1 MFILTEIK
9 SLLLSIYAWSKNF
22 LGFETIVA
30 NKIELLSESIE
41 RLNERITQM
50 ALNLDAL
57 TTEVTRAQTVQTS
70 AIALLQKLTSEL
82 EDISAKLAS
91 KPAEEPV
98 DTKPLDDLV
107 SKLKSSTDS
116 LAAAVADSADVQKTH
131 EVILNADNPE
141 LPTVKVTLPE
151 VLPETVKLEAE
162 VVVDKVDPVSSEPQV
177 EIVVKPADEVHEDA
191 VIDTIKTDDGQMDVT
206 VSAPAEIHE
215 EVKVES
221 GVDVVEAVKEAFEA
235 TPEVVAAPE
244 VPTEDTTPVD
254 GAPA

>member
-1 MFILTEIK
+1 MLRQIK
-9 SLLLSIYAWSKNF
+9 SLLHNIYSYVKNII
-22 LGFETIVA
+22 GFETIAA
-30 NKIELLSESIE
+30 NKLDELSIIITDI
-41 RLNERITQM
+41 NERIKKM

-57 TTEVTRAQTVQTS
+57 TMEVSRAQTVQSS

-107 SKLKSSTDS
+107 TKLKSSTDS
-116 LAAAVADSADVQKTH
+116 LSAAIADSADVQKTH
-131 EVILNADNPE
+131 EVVLNADNPD

-151 VLPETVKLEAE
+151 VLPETVKVEAE
-162 VVVDKVDPVSSEPQV
+162 QVVDKVDTTSPEPQV
-177 EIVVKPADEVHEDA
+177 EITVKPADEVHEDA
-191 VIDTIKTDDGQMDVT
+191 VTSTIETPEGQTDVT
-206 VSAPAEIHE
+206 VSAPADVHE
-215 EVKVES
+215 EIKTDT
-221 GVDVVEAVKEAFEA
+221 GVDVVDAVKEAVQA

-244 VPTEDTTPVD
+244 AQTETPTD